1 VTTDHTAIV
10 TGANHGIG
18 AATAEALAR
27 RGCAVLC
34 TYLRVADPA
43 DPGLPD
49 QYRDNRARDAAAVIA
64 RVEAQGGTAV
74 AVEADL
80 SDPAAPS
87 RLFDTA
93 EERLGP
99 VDVLVNNA
107 GIKRDSALHNMDPAA
122 WQDVIDTNLTGTFN
136 YCRAL
141 MKSLIRHGGAVI
153 NVTSVSGIIGM
164 AGQTNYSASKA
175 GVIGFTKALARE
187 VARFGVRVNAV
198 APGFI
203 DTDMT
208 ASMDENARKK
218 LYSQIPLG
226 KPGTPKQV
234 ARAVLY
240 LASEDAA
247 YITGQVLTMDGGL
260 S

>member
-1 VTTDHTAIV
+1 MSVALVTGGSRGIGRAIV
-10 TGANHGIG
+10 EEFASSGYQVAFTYAENKT
-18 AATAEALAR
+18 AAESLA
-27 RGCAVLC
+27 G
-34 TYLRVADPA
+34 VAKSYQA
-43 DPGLPD
+43 DS
-49 QYRDNRARDAAAVIA
+49 RNFAR
-64 RVEAQGGTAV
+64 
-74 AVEADL
+74 
-80 SDPAAPS
+80 
-87 RLFDTA
+87 A
-93 EERLGP
+93 EEVVAEVQSSLGP
-99 VDVLVNNA
+99 VDVLINNA

-122 WQDVIDTNLTGTFN
+122 WQEVIDTNLTGTFN

-141 MKSLIRHGGAVI
+141 MKSLIRHGGSVI
-153 NVTSVSGIIGM
+153 NVTSVSGVIGM

>member
-1 VTTDHTAIV
+1 MSVALVTGGSRGIGRAIV
-10 TGANHGIG
+10 EEF
-18 AATAEALAR
+18 AAAGYQVAFTYAGNQAAAEALAGVAKSYQADSR
-27 RGCAVLC
+27 NFARAEEVVTDVQQSLGPIAVL
-34 TYLRVADPA
+34 
-43 DPGLPD
+43 
-49 QYRDNRARDAAAVIA
+49 I
-64 RVEAQGGTAV
+64 
-74 AVEADL
+74 
-80 SDPAAPS
+80 
-87 RLFDTA
+87 
-93 EERLGP
+93 
-99 VDVLVNNA
+99 NNA

-122 WQDVIDTNLTGTFN
+122 WQEVIDTNLTGTFN

-141 MKSLIRHGGAVI
+141 MKSFIRQGGSVI

-208 ASMDENARKK
+208 ASIDENARKK

>member
-1 VTTDHTAIV
+1 MSVALVTGGSRGIGRAIV
-10 TGANHGIG
+10 EEF
-18 AATAEALAR
+18 ATAGYQVAFTYAGNRPAAESLAGVATSYQADSR
-27 RGCAVLC
+27 NFARAEEV
-34 TYLRVADPA
+34 VADV
-43 DPGLPD
+43 
-49 QYRDNRARDAAAVIA
+49 Q
-64 RVEAQGGTAV
+64 
-74 AVEADL
+74 
-80 SDPAAPS
+80 SS
-87 RLFDTA
+87 
-93 EERLGP
+93 LGP
-99 VDVLVNNA
+99 VDVLINNA

-122 WQDVIDTNLTGTFN
+122 WQEVIDTNLTGTFN

-141 MKSLIRHGGAVI
+141 MKSLIRRGGTVI

-175 GVIGFTKALARE
+175 GVIGFTKALSRE

-208 ASMDENARKK
+208 ASIDENARKQ